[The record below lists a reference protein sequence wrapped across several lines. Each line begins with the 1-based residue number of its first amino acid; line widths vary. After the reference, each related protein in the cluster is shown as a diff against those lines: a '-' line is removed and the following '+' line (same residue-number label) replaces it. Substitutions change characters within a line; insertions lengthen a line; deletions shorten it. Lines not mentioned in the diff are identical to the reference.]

1 MRRTR
6 PRSPSSA
13 VTRYSNAQVVLR
25 KEQGARIGLTV
36 GVNNATD
43 KLYRVA
49 GNSSLTTGSGYAET
63 AYARP
68 RVYFATLNYDF

>member
-1 MRRTR
+1 MKREEGERI
-6 PRSPSSA
+6 S
-13 VTRYSNAQVVLR
+13 VTL
-25 KEQGARIGLTV
+25 

-43 KLYRVA
+43 RIYRVA
-49 GNSSLTTGSGYAET
+49 GNSSLGTGSGYAET